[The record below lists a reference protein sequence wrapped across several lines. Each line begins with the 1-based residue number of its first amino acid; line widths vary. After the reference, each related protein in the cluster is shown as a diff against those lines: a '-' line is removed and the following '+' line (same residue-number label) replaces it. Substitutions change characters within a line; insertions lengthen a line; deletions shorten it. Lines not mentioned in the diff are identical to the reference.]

1 MEINRC
7 IDTIRSDVTGFSLDL
22 LPLHAQLSN
31 KEQSAVFR
39 RPRKGP
45 RKVVAATNIAET
57 SITIDDVVF
66 VIDSGR
72 VKEMRLEQSTL
83 CLVETLASKASC
95 KQRRG
100 RAGRVRPGTCYKLYS
115 RYLEKK
121 YMPPHAIPEIQRVPL
136 EQLCLT
142 LKAMNIQKVHDF
154 LMKVL
159 YRFIVPIKFLN
170 YSSAYLL
177 LQLQISRTLF
187 PPLRYSTL

>member
-7 IDTIRSDVTGFSLDL
+7 IDTIRSEVTGFSLEL
-22 LPLHAQLSN
+22 FPLHAQLSN
-31 KEQSAVFR
+31 KDQSAVFR
-39 RPRKGP
+39 RPRKGS

-72 VKEMRLEQSTL
+72 VKEMRLEHSTL

-115 RYLEKK
+115 RFLENK
-121 YMPPHAIPEIQRVPL
+121 YMPSHAVPEIQRVPL

-142 LKAMNIQKVHDF
+142 LKAMNIQNSHDF
-154 LMKVL
+154 LMKV
-159 YRFIVPIKFLN
+159 
-170 YSSAYLL
+170 
-177 LQLQISRTLF
+177 
-187 PPLRYSTL
+187 